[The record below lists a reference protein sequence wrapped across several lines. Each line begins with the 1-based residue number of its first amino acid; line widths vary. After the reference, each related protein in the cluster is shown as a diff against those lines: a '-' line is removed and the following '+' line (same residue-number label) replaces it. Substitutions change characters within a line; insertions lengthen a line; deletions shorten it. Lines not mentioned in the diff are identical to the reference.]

1 MVSKRW
7 TVLQFRS
14 GMDKVNTNHHTTA
27 SNHLRVL
34 GWDPTAVTGG
44 VGRASRDVRVVEAH
58 PRTWVML
65 PRAAATEEPSIPY
78 SSPMVPCVLSWGWG
92 GGQYTN

>member
-1 MVSKRW
+1 MKAMVSKRW

-34 GWDPTAVTGG
+34 GWDPALVERHGTFASS
-44 VGRASRDVRVVEAH
+44 RA
-58 PRTWVML
+58 
-65 PRAAATEEPSIPY
+65 RA
-78 SSPMVPCVLSWGWG
+78 LGKF
-92 GGQYTN
+92 